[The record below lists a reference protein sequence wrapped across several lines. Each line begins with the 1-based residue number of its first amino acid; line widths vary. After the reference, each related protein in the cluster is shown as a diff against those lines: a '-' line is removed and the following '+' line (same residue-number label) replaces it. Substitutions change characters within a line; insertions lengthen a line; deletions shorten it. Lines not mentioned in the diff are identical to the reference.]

1 MNLIAMIDFAAM
13 SSVQVVLLILV
24 LVFGFFMAWNI
35 GANDV
40 ANAMGTSVGSK
51 ALTLKKAVVL
61 AAIFEFLGAYLV
73 GGNVAETVRKG
84 IFDPNVLNTLYPGEA
99 ANVLAC
105 GMIAAL
111 MAAGTWLMIASFFGW
126 PVSTTHSIVGA
137 VVGFGCVALGTSE
150 IAWSKVTFIFV
161 GWIVSPLL
169 SGAVAYLLFRLILQQ
184 VFFRKD
190 PVRAAKRIAPYLV
203 FLVLIV
209 LIGVVT
215 FKGLSPFWKQHEID
229 PFATK
234 PLLIMCAVSVFLG
247 MVGML
252 FTRHIVRDFKSGQ
265 NHDEHDTTGA
275 GEDTALFATAPVS
288 RGLTKATMH
297 LRRVRDASNGAI
309 NERAVA
315 LLDELETLHGEVRTK
330 VQYGTD
336 SQDLQK
342 VERIFVF
349 LQILTA
355 CFVAFSHGSNDVANA
370 IGPLS
375 GAIHAILEGE
385 VVMKSGVQGWA
396 LALGGTGIVIGLAT
410 WGWRVIRT
418 VGERITEL
426 TPSRGFCAEF
436 AAAITILAASILP
449 IGLPVSTTH
458 TLVGAVLGVGLAR
471 GLGALNLA
479 TMRDIVASWL
489 ITIPAGAGLSIVFY
503 FVVKTLVLDLGI
515 F

>member
-1 MNLIAMIDFAAM
+1 MLAMSGAEIVNLILAL
-13 SSVQVVLLILV
+13 SGKETVLLILV

-61 AAIFEFLGAYLV
+61 AAVFEFLGAYLV
-73 GGNVAETVRKG
+73 GGNVADTVRKG
-84 IFDPNVLNTLYPGEA
+84 IFNPIDLTIIYPAPGEA
-99 ANVLAC
+99 ALILAC

-111 MAAGTWLMIASFFGW
+111 MAAGTWLMIASYFGW

-137 VVGFGCVALGTSE
+137 VVGFGCVAMGTNY
-150 IAWSKVTFIFV
+150 IAWSKVSFIFV
-161 GWIVSPLL
+161 GWVVSPLL

-184 VFFRKD
+184 VFFRSD

-215 FKGLSPFWKQHEID
+215 FKGLKPFWKQHHID
-229 PFATK
+229 PFDTQ
-234 PLLIMCAVSVFLG
+234 PLIIMCGISLFLG
-247 MVGML
+247 LAGL
-252 FTRHIVRDFKSGQ
+252 FFMRHIVRNIKSGQ
-265 NHDEHDTTGA
+265 DEGDQD
-275 GEDTALFATAPVS
+275 EVYSNATVS

-297 LRRVRDASNGAI
+297 LRRVRDAAIGPI

-315 LLDELETLHGEVRTK
+315 LLEELEQLHGEIREK
-330 VQYGTD
+330 VQYGTN

-375 GAIHAILEGE
+375 GAFHAVMKGE
-385 VVMKSGVQGWA
+385 VVMQSGVQGWA
-396 LALGGTGIVIGLAT
+396 LALGGIGIVLGLAT

-436 AAAITILAASILP
+436 AAAITILTASVLP
-449 IGLPVSTTH
+449 IGLPISTTH

-471 GLGALNLA
+471 GIGALNLA

-489 ITIPAGAGLSIVFY
+489 ITIPMGAVLSIVFY
-503 FVVKTLVLDLGI
+503 LLVKTFVLDLGL

>member
-1 MNLIAMIDFAAM
+1 MIFAMIDFADM
-13 SSVQVVLLILV
+13 SGVQVALLALV

-51 ALTLKKAVVL
+51 ALTLKKAVIL
-61 AAIFEFLGAYLV
+61 AAVFEFLGAYLV

-84 IFDPNVLNTLYPGEA
+84 IFDPNVLNTIYPDSA
-99 ANVLAC
+99 ANILAC

-137 VVGFGCVALGTSE
+137 VVGFGCVALGASE

-184 VFFRKD
+184 VFYRRD
-190 PVRAAKRIAPYLV
+190 PVRAAKRLAPYLV

-234 PLLIMCAVSVFLG
+234 PLLIMSAVSVFLG
-247 MVGML
+247 LVGMF
-252 FTRHIVRDFKSGQ
+252 FTRHIVRNFKSS
-265 NHDEHDTTGA
+265 HDT
-275 GEDTALFATAPVS
+275 GESDEEGKGGTEFSTAPVS

-297 LRRVRDASNGAI
+297 LRRVRDASIGPV

-315 LLDELETLHGEVRTK
+315 LLDELERLHHEVREK

-375 GAIHAILEGE
+375 GAFHAVMEGE

-396 LALGGTGIVIGLAT
+396 LALGGTGIVLGLAT

-489 ITIPAGAGLSIVFY
+489 ITIPAGAGLSIAFY
-503 FVVKTLVLDLGI
+503 YLVKMCVLDSNL
-515 F
+515 FAS

>member
-1 MNLIAMIDFAAM
+1 MTGVEIA
-13 SSVQVVLLILV
+13 LLILV

-61 AAIFEFLGAYLV
+61 AAVFEFLGAYLV
-73 GGNVAETVRKG
+73 GGNVADTVRKG
-84 IFDPNVLNTLYPGEA
+84 IFDPIVLETIYPAPGEA
-99 ANVLAC
+99 ALILAC

-137 VVGFGCVALGTSE
+137 VVGFGCVALGTSQ

-161 GWIVSPLL
+161 GWVVSPLL
-169 SGAVAYLLFRLILQQ
+169 SGAVAYLLFRFILQK
-184 VFFRKD
+184 VFFRRD

-215 FKGLSPFWKQHEID
+215 FKGLKPFWKQHDID
-229 PFATK
+229 PFDTK
-234 PLLIMCAVSVFLG
+234 PLIIMCGLSLFLG
-247 MVGML
+247 LVGMF
-252 FTRHIVRDFKSGQ
+252 FTRHIVHDIKSAQ
-265 NHDEHDTTGA
+265 DE
-275 GEDTALFATAPVS
+275 GEGEPDELYSSATVS

-297 LRRVRDASNGAI
+297 LRRVRDAAIGPI

-315 LLDELETLHGEVRTK
+315 LLEELEQLHGEIRDK

-336 SQDLQK
+336 SQELQK

-375 GAIHAILEGE
+375 GAFQAVMTGE

-396 LALGGTGIVIGLAT
+396 LALGGTGIVLGLAT

-449 IGLPVSTTH
+449 IGLPISTTH

-471 GLGALNLA
+471 GIGALNLT

-489 ITIPAGAGLSIVFY
+489 ITIPAGAILSIIFY
-503 FVVKTLVLDLGI
+503 FLIKTFVLDLGL
-515 F
+515 FSR